1 MSFSNLVLQDV
12 TGPINISVGPATP
25 RNRTEAPLRPP
36 AVARNISFSNIHGT
50 VTTNPGPLP
59 DYPFA
64 SNYRPGEGHSC
75 ITLNCVG
82 DAILENISFSNV
94 HLTFG
99 GGGTAD
105 EAARRQLP
113 EIAGEY
119 FMLGPMPAYGLY
131 ARHSRALTLEN
142 VRFQV
147 SQPDLRPVLILN
159 FDNVQDVAIT
169 GLSIDG
175 NVHAESSL
183 RFIDVQH
190 VLLTAA
196 RTLTT
201 AAAFLQIEGTANE
214 SIIVDGSDLSRA
226 TKMLVVM
233 YGATDQAVKI
243 RG

>member
-1 MSFSNLVLQDV
+1 
-12 TGPINISVGPATP
+12 
-25 RNRTEAPLRPP
+25 
-36 AVARNISFSNIHGT
+36 

-64 SNYRPGEGHSC
+64 SNYRPGEDHSC

-99 GGGTAD
+99 GEGTAD

-131 ARHSRALTLEN
+131 ARRSRSLTLEN

-147 SQPDLRPVLILN
+147 SQPDLRPALIL
-159 FDNVQDVAIT
+159 DNVQDVAIT

-201 AAAFLQIEGTANE
+201 A
-214 SIIVDGSDLSRA
+214 
-226 TKMLVVM
+226 VVK

-243 RG
+243 TG